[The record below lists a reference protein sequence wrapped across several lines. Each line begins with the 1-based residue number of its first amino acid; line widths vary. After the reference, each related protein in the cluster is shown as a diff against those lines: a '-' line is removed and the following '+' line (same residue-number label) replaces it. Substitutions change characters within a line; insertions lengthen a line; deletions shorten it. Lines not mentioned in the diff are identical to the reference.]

1 MITKGPWEPII
12 NHARGKRYSKTLIYQ
27 NTGRLENRFIADCFN
42 DSLDIPEMEANAQ
55 AISAVPDMIRA
66 LKEVALF
73 GFTYCID
80 ADADRYRVS
89 IPIETRDKITAALE
103 KAGVKP

>member
-1 MITKGPWEPII
+1 MITKGKWVLLNDQIVSLNGDII
-12 NHARGKRYSKTLIYQ
+12 AQIPFRAIDNYDTESEDKKYNRE
-27 NTGRLENRFIADCFN
+27 LESD
-42 DSLDIPEMEANAQ
+42 MY
-55 AISAVPDMIRA
+55 AISAVPDMIEV

-103 KAGVKP
+103 KAGII